1 MHGNLVLFVHVFMW
15 NINFQYFGGGG
26 VAVHE
31 IQDIE
36 IKIPFT
42 VGTTLFGDSTI
53 LPGIIFFVFY

>member
-42 VGTTLFGDSTI
+42 VGTTLFWR
-53 LPGIIFFVFY
+53 